1 MSKKMPDKI
10 HNYLLALETS
20 GKTSS
25 FALLDNDDL
34 VGEVIIRFP
43 VHRKDSI
50 AFWIH
55 NWLRDLDV
63 PFEKLNNAA
72 VSWGPGSFT
81 GLRVGMSI
89 AKGLCLSHNIPLWQ
103 IPTLQAMA
111 LAAPP
116 SGNLL
121 CPTTLARRG
130 ECYAA
135 LYRWVSDNIEEL
147 DPPFVA
153 DAQQLCD
160 NLPGAAWIWGE
171 GAMAMKDDLEGLLS
185 PDQRIVTGDIFV
197 QRASLVAR
205 AARQKFL
212 AGAEPATPDLEP
224 FYLKQFPG

>member
-1 MSKKMPDKI
+1 MSKKMPDKTP
-10 HNYLLALETS
+10 NYLLALETS
-20 GKTSS
+20 GKTNS

-50 AFWIH
+50 ALWIH

-63 PFEKLNNAA
+63 PLDKLNNVA

-89 AKGLCLSHNIPLWQ
+89 AKGLCLSHNISLWQ
-103 IPTLQAMA
+103 IPTLHAMA

-116 SGNLL
+116 TGNLL
-121 CPTTLARRG
+121 CPTTLARSG
-130 ECYAA
+130 ECYVAV
-135 LYRWVSDNIEEL
+135 YRQTSGSLEEL

-153 DAQQLCD
+153 DAQHLCD
-160 NLPGAAWIWGE
+160 HLSGAAWIWGE
-171 GAMAMKDDLEGLLS
+171 GALAMQDNLEDLLS
-185 PDQRIVTGDIFV
+185 PEQRIVTGDIFLP
-197 QRASLVAR
+197 RASLVAR
-205 AARQKFL
+205 AAKQKIL
-212 AGAEPATPDLEP
+212 AGGEAATPDLEP